1 MHSKIKE
8 IRMRLGLS
16 EAQVSS
22 LLNISSYKYRRY
34 EDGSLTISVEVFAL
48 LSIMYDVSID
58 LLVFDKFNVNVIF
71 KEESILK
78 LLSVSKKERTAIL
91 ESNMCKYCTFN
102 CSSINYRVVKNIIVR
117 FLNNF
122 SKNLYELRCMNL
134 FEVSEVSSLLNI
146 EVERYIHLEN
156 GKSWP
161 TVYELIEIVSAFSK
175 SINEILEIKNETD
188 F

>member
-1 MHSKIKE
+1 MHNKIKE

-34 EDGSLTISVEVFAL
+34 EDVSLTISVEVFVL

-58 LLVFDKFNVNVIF
+58 FLVFDKFSINVIL
-71 KEESILK
+71 KEESVVKFLN
-78 LLSVSKKERTAIL
+78 VSPKERLAIL

-102 CSSINYRVVKNIIVR
+102 CVSINFRVVKNIIKR

-122 SKNLYELRCMNL
+122 SNNLYELRCL
-134 FEVSEVSSLLNI
+134 KSCEISEISSLLNI
-146 EVERYIHLEN
+146 EVERYILLEN
-156 GKSWP
+156 GKAWP
-161 TVYELIEIVSAFSK
+161 TVYELIEIGSVFSK
-175 SINEILEIKNETD
+175 SINDVLEIKKETD